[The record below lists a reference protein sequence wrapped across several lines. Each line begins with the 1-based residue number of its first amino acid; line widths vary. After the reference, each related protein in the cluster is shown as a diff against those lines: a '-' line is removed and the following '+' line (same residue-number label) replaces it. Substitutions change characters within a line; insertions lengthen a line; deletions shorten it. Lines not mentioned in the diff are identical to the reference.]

1 MVTTRCGG
9 RQPLA
14 PRCTSNVGSSCHV
27 LPAQVEILE
36 FDADTDTL
44 RREASFWHKPE
55 VWAIAPSPEDARLF
69 ITVHNDG
76 GQSVSLLV
84 FPLVGL
90 CVSAADAH
98 RTPCMAAT
106 MASEKCLQDAVP
118 QAARSSPHSAPD
130 HSWFSRLSTNVCK
143 QDVWGKPVAH
153 HAIARRA
160 RGKSRAAI

>member
-1 MVTTRCGG
+1 M
-9 RQPLA
+9 
-14 PRCTSNVGSSCHV
+14 
-27 LPAQVEILE
+27 EILE

-44 RREASFWHKPE
+44 RRAASFWHKPE

-76 GQSVSLLV
+76 EQSVSLLA

-90 CVSAADAH
+90 RVSAADAH

-106 MASEKCLQDAVP
+106 MAREICLQDAVP
-118 QAARSSPHSAPD
+118 QASRSSPHSAPE
-130 HSWFSRLSTNVCK
+130 HSWFSCLTTNVCK
-143 QDVWGKPVAH
+143 QDVWGTPVAH

-160 RGKSRAAI
+160 PGKGGATI